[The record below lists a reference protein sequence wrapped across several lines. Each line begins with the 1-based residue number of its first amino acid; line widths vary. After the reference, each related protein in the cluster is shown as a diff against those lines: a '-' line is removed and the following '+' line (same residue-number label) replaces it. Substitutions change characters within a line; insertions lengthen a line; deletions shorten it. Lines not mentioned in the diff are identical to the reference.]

1 MAAVDLW
8 FVSGVVGADLPLSAA
23 WHNLSWPSSVACVR
37 LCWCMVEAA
46 WQWPPCESACG
57 SLGPMSANPGLSMG
71 SAGAEEP
78 RALESGAA
86 VDTVS
91 KGTGAR
97 VQG

>member
-1 MAAVDLW
+1 
-8 FVSGVVGADLPLSAA
+8 
-23 WHNLSWPSSVACVR
+23 
-37 LCWCMVEAA
+37 MVEAA